1 MLEEICKDEDVLE
14 VTGEYTGGIGG
25 WGASHEHRE
34 LKHRYEK
41 DDALSSSSFSTQN
54 QQQEQELLMEQ
65 QLLPSTSR
73 KIQYDSS
80 FSGWKS

>member
-34 LKHRYEK
+34 HRHSNKQYEHGYI
-41 DDALSSSSFSTQN
+41 AA
-54 QQQEQELLMEQ
+54 
-65 QLLPSTSR
+65 
-73 KIQYDSS
+73 
-80 FSGWKS
+80 